1 MTKAFDVTRMELD
14 ILEAIHTQGD
24 GDIGYFNGSFSPAS
38 QVLLEKYGNDDDRL
52 TVVIEPL
59 ISSLTDYY
67 LVEERYLFLLY
78 EATGKILGGGYAR
91 GITPKGYRRLQELQ
105 HPFRTW
111 VKANA
116 FAVTVAAIMAS
127 IGIGTMVT
135 NIIVMMRN

>member
-52 TVVIEPL
+52 TVVI
-59 ISSLTDYY
+59 DY
-67 LVEERYLFLLY
+67 LVEERYLFPLY

-127 IGIGTMVT
+127 IGIGIGTMVT